1 MYKLQ
6 SRGKTEEARA
16 ALAAIPGGK
25 ELHMRSIDNA
35 AKAMEDLLLERGGL
49 GSVRRIL
56 DQFFDRPIIRTAMSE
71 DLRQRAQPHD
81 QKAIQD
87 MIDSAKAF
95 FTGTMATR
103 GRRTDL
109 DRNVFYA
116 AAAAIIPKKV
126 REDKQVR
133 AVMRLTGLRHDA
145 IIKAQAMGA
154 QGCGQ
159 GAHRSCAVI
168 CREAEEASGGAG
180 SCCPCAFVLCVC
192 GCCSFVPASGHGACV
207 GVFCLLLLSKRGRI

>member
-6 SRGKTEEARA
+6 NRGKTEEAQA

-25 ELHMRSIDNA
+25 ELHIRSIDNA

-56 DQFFDRPIIRTAMSE
+56 DQFCDRPIVRTAMSD
-71 DLRQRAQPHD
+71 DLKERAQPHD

-87 MIDSAKAF
+87 MIDSIKAF

-103 GRRTDL
+103 GRHTDL

-116 AAAAIIPKKV
+116 AAAAVIPKKV
-126 REDKQVR
+126 RAR
-133 AVMRLTGLRHDA
+133 T
-145 IIKAQAMGA
+145 
-154 QGCGQ
+154 
-159 GAHRSCAVI
+159 
-168 CREAEEASGGAG
+168 
-180 SCCPCAFVLCVC
+180 
-192 GCCSFVPASGHGACV
+192 
-207 GVFCLLLLSKRGRI
+207 SKCER